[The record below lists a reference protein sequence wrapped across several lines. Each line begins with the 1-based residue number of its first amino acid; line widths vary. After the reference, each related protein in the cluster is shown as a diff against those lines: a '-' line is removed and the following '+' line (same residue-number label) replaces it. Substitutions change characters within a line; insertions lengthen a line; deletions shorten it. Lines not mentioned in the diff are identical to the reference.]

1 MSSTGSLFIIQCN
14 NSRLLDNNFF
24 IPYLTKLNIGDKLD
38 WLIGKLNVKMAWF
51 PNGECSSMAECTT
64 VARETRVQFS
74 PFALK
79 RQRQNRISLNEQIC
93 GFAWR
98 VQFSPF
104 ALADVFQ
111 FITERTTRLLEAK

>member
-1 MSSTGSLFIIQCN
+1 
-14 NSRLLDNNFF
+14 
-24 IPYLTKLNIGDKLD
+24 
-38 WLIGKLNVKMAWF
+38 
-51 PNGECSSMAECTT
+51 
-64 VARETRVQFS
+64 
-74 PFALK
+74 
-79 RQRQNRISLNEQIC
+79 LNEQIC